1 MPARAFAPLLLISRA
16 CRATEYN
23 CGNIHSLQLAAFV
36 RLHRRSVFP
45 AMTRRSSF
53 LETYLPRIWQTR
65 GIVAA
70 LLWPLSWLYGIAAAM
85 RRWRFRTGSLT
96 VTRLPIPVV
105 IVGNLYVGGT
115 GKTPLV
121 IWLVE
126 ALGRAGRRPGV
137 ISRGYGGS
145 SDAPQIVTGSSLA
158 REVGDEPLL
167 IAQRAGCPVVVSR
180 RRVAAAQR
188 LLQAFPD
195 VDVIVSDDGLQHY
208 ALARDVEIVLFDA
221 RGVGNGWLLPAG
233 PLREPASRPR
243 DVTVIN
249 APVLPSNAPGGAW
262 QMILA
267 GDTAWHLAVPSQS
280 VALSSL
286 QTRAGTVS
294 PRIAA
299 AAGIGNPSRFFGM
312 LRNLGLS
319 ITEIPL
325 PDHYDYAEDPFARID
340 ADLILITEKDAVKC
354 RQHPTLANDAR
365 LWVVP
370 VSARIDGAL
379 AHTILEKLRGPP
391 TA

>member
-1 MPARAFAPLLLISRA
+1 
-16 CRATEYN
+16 
-23 CGNIHSLQLAAFV
+23 
-36 RLHRRSVFP
+36 
-45 AMTRRSSF
+45 MTRRSSF

-65 GIVAA
+65 GVIAA
-70 LLWPLSWLYGIAAAM
+70 LLWPLSRLYGIAAAM
-85 RRWRFRTGSLT
+85 RRRRYRTGSLT
-96 VTRLPIPVV
+96 VMRLPVPVV

-126 ALGRAGRRPGV
+126 ALRRAGRRPGV

-145 SDAPQIVTGSSLA
+145 SEAPQIVTITSSA
-158 REVGDEPLL
+158 REIGDEPLL
-167 IAQRAGCPVVVSR
+167 IAQRGGCPVVVSR

-195 VDVIVSDDGLQHY
+195 VDVIISDDGLQHY

-221 RGVGNGWLLPAG
+221 RGIGNGWLLPAG

-249 APVLPSNAPGGAW
+249 APVLPSYAPRGAW

-267 GDTAWHLAVPSQS
+267 GDTAWNLAAPSQS

-286 QTRAGTVS
+286 QADAGTAG

-299 AAGIGNPSRFFGM
+299 AAGIGNPARFFGM
-312 LRNLGLS
+312 LRDLGLS
-319 ITEIPL
+319 IAEIPL
-325 PDHYDYAEDPFARID
+325 PDHYDYAEDPFAGID

-354 RQHPTLANDAR
+354 RQHPTLAKDVR
-365 LWVVP
+365 LWAVP
-370 VSARIDGAL
+370 VSARIDDAL
-379 AHTILEKLRGPP
+379 AHTIMEKLRGPP
-391 TA
+391 IA

>member
-1 MPARAFAPLLLISRA
+1 
-16 CRATEYN
+16 
-23 CGNIHSLQLAAFV
+23 
-36 RLHRRSVFP
+36 
-45 AMTRRSSF
+45 MTRRSSF
-53 LETYLPRIWQTR
+53 LETQLPRIWQTR
-65 GIVAA
+65 GAIAS
-70 LLWPLSWLYGIAAAM
+70 LLWPLSCLYGIAAAV
-85 RRWRFRTGSLT
+85 RRRRYRSGSLA
-96 VTRLPIPVV
+96 VTRLPVPVV

-126 ALGRAGRRPGV
+126 ALRRAGRRPGV

-145 SDAPQIVTGSSLA
+145 SDAPHIVTSSASA

-167 IAQRAGCPVVVSR
+167 IAQRAGCPVVVGR

-195 VDVIVSDDGLQHY
+195 IDVIISDDGLQHY

-221 RGVGNGWLLPAG
+221 RGIGNGWLLPAG

-249 APVLPSNAPGGAW
+249 APLLPSDAPRDAW
-262 QMILA
+262 QMVLTGNIAWNLA
-267 GDTAWHLAVPSQS
+267 APSQS
-280 VALSSL
+280 VLLSSL
-286 QTRAGTVS
+286 VRRAGAAA

-312 LRNLGLS
+312 LRDLGLS
-319 ITEIPL
+319 IIEIPL
-325 PDHYDYAEDPFARID
+325 PDHYDYAEDPFANID
-340 ADLILITEKDAVKC
+340 ADLIMMTEKDAVKC

-370 VSARIDGAL
+370 VSAHIDDAL

-391 TA
+391 IA

>member
-1 MPARAFAPLLLISRA
+1 MI
-16 CRATEYN
+16 AT
-23 CGNIHSLQLAAFV
+23 
-36 RLHRRSVFP
+36 
-45 AMTRRSSF
+45 
-53 LETYLPRIWQTR
+53 
-65 GIVAA
+65 
-70 LLWPLSWLYGIAAAM
+70 LLWPLSRLYGIAVAM
-85 RRWRFRTGSLT
+85 RRRRYRTGRLT
-96 VTRLPIPVV
+96 VTRLPVPVIV
-105 IVGNLYVGGT
+105 VGNLYVGGT
-115 GKTPLV
+115 GKTPMV

-126 ALGRAGRRPGV
+126 ALRRAGRKPGV

-145 SDAPQIVTGSSLA
+145 SDAPQIVTGSSSA

-167 IAQRAGCPVVVSR
+167 IAQRTGCPVVVSR
-180 RRVAAAQR
+180 RRVTAAQR

-195 VDVIVSDDGLQHY
+195 VDVIISDDGLQHY

-249 APVLPSNAPGGAW
+249 APVLPANAPRGAW
-262 QMILA
+262 QMILT
-267 GDTAWHLAVPSQS
+267 GDTAWNLAAPSQS
-280 VALSSL
+280 IPLSSL
-286 QTRAGTVS
+286 RMRAGATA

-299 AAGIGNPSRFFGM
+299 AAGIGNPARFFGM
-312 LRNLGLS
+312 LRDMGLS

-340 ADLILITEKDAVKC
+340 AALILITEKDAVKC
-354 RQHPTLANDAR
+354 RQQPTLANDAR

-370 VSARIDGAL
+370 VSARIDDAL
-379 AHTILEKLRGPP
+379 AHTILEKLRGPS